1 MIDELT
7 LLAPYSRIE
16 HLTDKGEF
24 KYSELY
30 SQAAE
35 TAIIVALDSLKLPI
49 TRIASVVGRSNQE
62 QLDAEYEHLA
72 EIHPRDLPAE
82 HIGPALQAYLSMY
95 ATRYVL
101 MVYSEGFFWDKSNMG
116 DIFLNRSDLYL
127 AVADTRTGKIIYF
140 NRSLPEDGNPL
151 NVNQVYR
158 RIKRLINDL
167 KVGSEGQIQ

>member
-1 MIDELT
+1 
-7 LLAPYSRIE
+7 
-16 HLTDKGEF
+16 
-24 KYSELY
+24 
-30 SQAAE
+30 
-35 TAIIVALDSLKLPI
+35 
-49 TRIASVVGRSNQE
+49 
-62 QLDAEYEHLA
+62 
-72 EIHPRDLPAE
+72 
-82 HIGPALQAYLSMY
+82 MY

-167 KVGSEGQIQ
+167 KIGSEGQIQ

>member
-72 EIHPRDLPAE
+72 EIHPHDLPAE

-158 RIKRLINDL
+158 RIKRLRHDL
-167 KVGSEGQIQ
+167 NIGSAGQIQ